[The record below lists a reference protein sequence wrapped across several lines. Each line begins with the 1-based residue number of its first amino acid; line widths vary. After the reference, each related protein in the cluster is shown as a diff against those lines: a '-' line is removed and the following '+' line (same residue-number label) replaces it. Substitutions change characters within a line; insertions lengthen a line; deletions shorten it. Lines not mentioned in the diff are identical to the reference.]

1 MKVNLNTL
9 SSGFM
14 DTDLVN
20 LNFSLVAQAFERTLF
35 LDGTLPNSM
44 TADVDLN
51 GKQLLNPAAAV
62 LDNQVPSLGQVKAEI
77 ISAGSGIVI
86 QRKERITATAAQTVV
101 NLLTTSYT
109 PGSGNLGV
117 YVNGLRKVSGLD
129 YTENTATR
137 FTMAAPL
144 ALSDKV
150 DVFTNEYLG
159 TVTPPTIVVPWS
171 SLTSVPDF
179 ASRWPTYDEVT
190 GKPATFAPSAHQ
202 HGGGDITSN
211 IADDIRAVSVQA
223 TQPTAVRVGHVWL
236 W

>member
-1 MKVNLNTL
+1 MKVELNTL

-14 DTDLVN
+14 DTDLIN

-44 TADVDLN
+44 TADLDF
-51 GKQLLNPAAAV
+51 GGRQLLNPAPAV
-62 LDNQVPSLGQVKAEI
+62 LDNQVPNFGQVKAEI

-86 QRKERITATAAQTVV
+86 QRQERVTATAAQTVV

-117 YVNGLRKVSGLD
+117 YVNGLRKIKGVD
-129 YTENTATR
+129 YTETNSTR
-137 FTMAAPL
+137 ITMIAPL
-144 ALSDKV
+144 SLNDKV

-171 SLTSVPDF
+171 SLTSIPDF
-179 ASRWPTYDEVT
+179 ASRWPTYAEVT
-190 GKPATFAPSAHQ
+190 DKPATFTPSAHQ
-202 HGGGDITSN
+202 HPGTDVTSFVS
-211 IADDIRAVSVQA
+211 DDVRAVSVQA